1 MMVDKQL
8 IISEFQRIKNLGFVK
23 SNRPNNRDGG
33 IGNTFEDYLGVQEN
47 NLREADFEG
56 FEIKSKRQFN
66 SSYLT
71 LFSKSP
77 TNPVGANGILKDKYG
92 ECRDPQFPQ
101 LKKLY
106 ASIFGH
112 RESLVYNKHLMKL
125 DVIHTQQILN
135 LQIKDEFNNYYDEV
149 HWTLDELKGASSKMK
164 NLFVVF
170 AEEKVIDGIRHYHYL
185 NAEIYLNFN
194 FDKFLKSI
202 ENGVIMFDIRIGVH
216 KTGNNY
222 GKPHDHG
229 SGFRVK
235 KENISELYDDFIS
248 L

>member
-1 MMVDKQL
+1 MVDKQL
-8 IISEFQRIKNLGFVK
+8 ITYEFERIRNLGFVK
-23 SNRPNNRDGG
+23 STRQNNRDGG
-33 IGNTFEDYLGVQEN
+33 IGNTFEDHLGVQEN
-47 NLREADFEG
+47 NLREADFNE

-77 TNPVGANGILKDKYG
+77 SHPTGANGILKDKFG
-92 ECRDPQFPQ
+92 ECRDPNFPQ

-106 ASIFGH
+106 ASVFGH
-112 RESLVYNKHLMKL
+112 RESLVYNKFNMKL
-125 DVIHTQQILN
+125 DVLYPKNHLN
-135 LQIKDEFNNYYDEV
+135 LKVKDELNNIYDDV
-149 HWTLDELKGASSKMK
+149 NWTFDELVSASSKMK

-170 AEEKVIDGIRHYHYL
+170 AEEKVINEERYYHYL

-194 FDKFLKSI
+194 FEKFLKSI

-216 KTGNNY
+216 KTGSSY
-222 GKPHDHG
+222 GRPHDHG

-235 KENISELYDDFIS
+235 KEKIIELYDDFIS

>member
-1 MMVDKQL
+1 MVKKHL
-8 IISEFQRIKNLGFVK
+8 IISEFQRIRNLGFVK

-47 NLREADFEG
+47 NLRESDFEG

-77 TNPVGANGILKDKYG
+77 THPVGANGILKDKYG

-112 RESLVYNKHLMKL
+112 RESLVYNKYLMKL
-125 DVIHTQQILN
+125 EVLYPNNLLN
-135 LQIKDEFNNYYDEV
+135 LKIKDELHNTYDEV
-149 HWTLDELKGASSKMK
+149 IWSFDELILGSSKMK

-170 AEEKVIDGIRHYHYL
+170 ADEKIIDGVRHYHYL
-185 NAEIYLNFN
+185 NGEIYFNFN

-216 KTGNNY
+216 KTGSNY

-229 SGFRVK
+229 SGFRIK
-235 KENISELYDDFIS
+235 KENISELYDDYIS

>member
-1 MMVDKQL
+1 MMVNKQL
-8 IISEFQRIKNLGFVK
+8 IISKFQKIKDLGYIK

-77 TNPVGANGILKDKYG
+77 SKPEGANGILKDKYG

-125 DVIHTQQILN
+125 DVFYPQRIVN
-135 LQIKDEFNNYYDEV
+135 LKVKDELHNSYDEV
-149 HWTLDELKGASSKMK
+149 YWTFEELIIGSSKMK

-170 AEEKVIDGIRHYHYL
+170 ADEKVIDGVRHYHYL
-185 NAEIYLNFN
+185 NAEIYFDFN
-194 FDKFLKSI
+194 FEKFLKSI
-202 ENGVIMFDIRIGVH
+202 ENGVIMFDIIIGVH

-235 KENISELYDDFIS
+235 KENISELYNDYIS
-248 L
+248 I

>member
-1 MMVDKQL
+1 MVDKQL
-8 IISEFQRIKNLGFVK
+8 ITYEFERIRNLGFVK
-23 SNRPNNRDGG
+23 STRQNNRDGG
-33 IGNTFEDYLGVQEN
+33 IGNTFEDHLGVQEN
-47 NLREADFEG
+47 NLREADFNE

-77 TNPVGANGILKDKYG
+77 SHPTGANGILKDKFG
-92 ECRDPQFPQ
+92 ECRDPNFPQ

-106 ASIFGH
+106 ASVFGH
-112 RESLVYNKHLMKL
+112 RESLVYNKFHMKL
-125 DVIHTQQILN
+125 DVLYPKNHLN
-135 LQIKDEFNNYYDEV
+135 LKVKDELNNIYDDV
-149 HWTLDELKGASSKMK
+149 NWTFDELVSASSKMK

-170 AEEKVIDGIRHYHYL
+170 AEEKVINEERYYHYL

-194 FDKFLKSI
+194 FEKFLKSI

-216 KTGNNY
+216 KTGSSY
-222 GKPHDHG
+222 GRPHDHG

-235 KENISELYDDFIS
+235 KEKIIELYDDFIS